1 MTEETSVKQTGA
13 MSHKRPRVDDEEDD
27 EEYKGRIT
35 RKMAEPEW
43 MKRIDRIGKNVGTFT
58 DRVEAFEQRMK
69 DKEKIERKFREK
81 TTEALTWQKAKL
93 NSLWRVLKNMMDVI
107 DEIDAVVAN
116 KKVREVEVQ
125 TEEVTEETEER
136 MEEDEKETEEK
147 AEEKMEE
154 KAEGT
159 GEVEERTEEMEKKAE
174 DSDETEA
181 EDGDNEED
189 EEEAEE
195 TLKGDVEMAEV

>member
-1 MTEETSVKQTGA
+1 MMEETLVKQTGA
-13 MSHKRPRVDDEEDD
+13 MSHKRPRVEDEEDE
-27 EEYKGRIT
+27 EEYEGRIT

-58 DRVEAFEQRMK
+58 ERVENFEQRMK
-69 DKEKIERKFREK
+69 DKERIERKWREK
-81 TTEALTWQKAKL
+81 KTEALNWQKGKL
-93 NSLWRVLKNMMDVI
+93 NSLWRLLKDMTDVV
-107 DEIDAVVAN
+107 DEIDATVAN

-125 TEEVTEETEER
+125 TEDVTEETEEK
-136 MEEDEKETEEK
+136 MEEDEKEAEEK
-147 AEEKMEE
+147 AKE

-159 GEVEERTEEMEKKAE
+159 GEAEERTEEMEEKAE

-181 EDGDNEED
+181 EDGENEED
-189 EEEAEE
+189 EEEAVE